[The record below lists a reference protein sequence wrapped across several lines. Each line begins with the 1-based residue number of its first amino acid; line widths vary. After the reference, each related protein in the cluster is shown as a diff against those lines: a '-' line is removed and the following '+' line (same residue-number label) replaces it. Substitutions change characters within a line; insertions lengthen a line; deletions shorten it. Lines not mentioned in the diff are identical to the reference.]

1 MKLKSRISESELKKR
16 IFAYSTI
23 IPVVLIFAYVR
34 IIPIF
39 KNFYYCLY
47 NSTVVNPTAQF
58 IGLDNFK
65 ELFNDMYFKIAIKNT
80 FKFALWVT
88 VWSVV
93 FAVLLA
99 AVLQKRGK
107 MSAFYE
113 TIFFLPVITPMVPV
127 SVVWKWIYDPGYG
140 LLNYV
145 LSWFKIPPV
154 GWLVRPDIAI
164 TAIIIMTVW
173 KTVGYNMLIFLVG
186 IRDIPETYLEA
197 ARIDGASTWQSFWRI
212 IIPLLKPILLYVLVI
227 TTINSFNVFS
237 QIYVMTGGGQGASGN
252 SVRTIVFDVYENAFR
267 FYRTGYASA
276 EAVLMFFM
284 ILILSIVELGLGK
297 DRGNLPKRKRRVIS
311 AEGGRK

>member
-1 MKLKSRISESELKKR
+1 
-16 IFAYSTI
+16 
-23 IPVVLIFAYVR
+23 
-34 IIPIF
+34 
-39 KNFYYCLY
+39 
-47 NSTVVNPTAQF
+47 
-58 IGLDNFK
+58 
-65 ELFNDMYFKIAIKNT
+65 MYFQIAIKNT

-88 VWSVV
+88 VWSVI
-93 FAVLLA
+93 FAILLA
-99 AVLQKRGK
+99 AVLQRRGK

-113 TIFFLPVITPMVPV
+113 TIFFLPVITPMGPV

-145 LSWFKIPPV
+145 LSWFGIPPV
-154 GWLVRPDIAI
+154 GWLVRPNIAI

-212 IIPLLKPILLYVLVI
+212 ILPLLKPILLYVLVI

-284 ILILSIVELGLGK
+284 ILILTIIELGIGK
-297 DRGNLPKRKRRVIS
+297 DRGGIPKRKRRVLDV
-311 AEGGRK
+311 EGGRK